1 MDHPKGDVCLVT
13 GATGFIGG
21 QLTRRLIEEGNRVRC
36 LVRSTSDTTSLEE
49 LGVELVV
56 GNLASTG
63 GGTVSLASLA
73 GKSLVINFWRS
84 DCPPCRAE
92 LPLLQQRVGA
102 QSGARLVLINWGES
116 ADLARSFLVRNGI
129 QGDALLDV
137 DLTTGR
143 SYGIAALPT
152 TIFVRAD
159 GTIDR
164 RQVGQIDERVLASEL
179 SRLITQ

>member
-1 MDHPKGDVCLVT
+1 M
-13 GATGFIGG
+13 
-21 QLTRRLIEEGNRVRC
+21 
-36 LVRSTSDTTSLEE
+36 
-49 LGVELVV
+49 
-56 GNLASTG
+56 
-63 GGTVSLASLA
+63 
-73 GKSLVINFWRS
+73 
-84 DCPPCRAE
+84 
-92 LPLLQQRVGA
+92 
-102 QSGARLVLINWGES
+102 LINWGES